1 MITAAGQLATQIHDV
16 KAACNAFSV
25 PRANFYRVIAGHKEP
40 KSFLPRAKP
49 ILALN
54 QAEIDCVLG
63 LLNSERFVDRSPQ
76 EVYATLL
83 DEGRYYCS
91 IRTMYRILAQ
101 AGEVMER
108 RQRLRTG
115 GYKKPESLAIKPNQ
129 VWSWDI
135 TKLKGP
141 CKWNYFYLY
150 VILDIFS
157 RYVVGWLLA
166 ERESAA
172 YAEQMIATTCEKQNI
187 TPHQLTIHAD
197 RGASM
202 KSKPVAF
209 LLADLGITK
218 THSRPYTSND
228 NPFSEAQFKTLKYS
242 PEFPD
247 RFGCMED
254 AKSFCRKFFAWYNNE
269 HRHSGINM
277 LTPYTVHHGL
287 AQDALAARKAVL
299 ETAFKKHPARFK
311 NKIPF
316 VRELPKAVWI
326 NKPNLNSE
334 KKING

>member
-1 MITAAGQLATQIHDV
+1 M
-16 KAACNAFSV
+16 
-25 PRANFYRVIAGHKEP
+25 
-40 KSFLPRAKP
+40 
-49 ILALN
+49 LALN
-54 QAEIDCVLG
+54 QAEINHVLD

-76 EVYATLL
+76 EIYATLL
-83 DEGRYYCS
+83 DKGEYYCS

-101 AGEVMER
+101 AGEITER
-108 RQRLRTG
+108 RQRLRIG
-115 GYKKPESLAIKPNQ
+115 EYKKPELLATTPNQ

-166 ERESAA
+166 ERESAT

-218 THSRPYTSND
+218 THSRPYTSDD
-228 NPFSEAQFKTLKYS
+228 NPFFEAQFKTLKYC

-254 AKSFCRKFFAWYNNE
+254 AKSFCRKFFVWYNNE
-269 HRHSGINM
+269 HRHSEINM
-277 LTPYTVHHGL
+277 LTPYMVHYGL
-287 AQDALAARKAVL
+287 AQDVLIARKAVL
-299 ETAFKKHPARFK
+299 KTAFEKHPARFK
-311 NKIPF
+311 NKAPF
-316 VRELPKAVWI
+316 VRELPGAVWI
-326 NKPNLNSE
+326 NKPNASSE
-334 KKING
+334 KKIDS